1 MEKLSI
7 IIPVYNSEKTIL
19 TTLKSIENN
28 KSYREYKNNLNI
40 IIIDDGSIDKSAD
53 IIKKYI
59 KGKNNFLFIEKENS
73 GAGSTRNVGLENVK
87 DGFVTFLDSDDEYA
101 EDFLSKAFENMTKNS
116 IYIYNIEYKN
126 KEHKSLLLNLYS
138 QNIKV
143 NSAFII
149 KYLEDFNFIAP
160 SVVNK
165 IYDANIIKK
174 YNIKFIDD
182 LKYGEDLLFNL
193 QYLRYINSAILN
205 KEALYIYNAN
215 SNSTMN
221 TVTLKDKKFFDV
233 LFDKLIQY
241 AKEEKIENKY
251 IYQIYFSHMILLIN
265 SILKNKQSIIK
276 KIKDINVIFNERK
289 MIDNIELID
298 TKRLNLKRKV
308 IYMLYK
314 IRLKRRKKM
323 ITKKDIKILLMN
335 AFNTYNYGT
344 MMMAENIITYFNKN
358 MKVIPKFYIECTNE
372 DNINRMKKATGCDI
386 YMDKWISSKNTF
398 KGPMRRIENFIKNR
412 VKLYLNK
419 RKYDVVIILGGD
431 DYAETYC
438 TTNFQLNGLI
448 RTMKK
453 VHILNKYTKLYMIGQ
468 TIGPYTGKR
477 AEYAKKVFENVKI
490 YARDEVSAKYM
501 EEELGIKVH
510 HSRDLALL
518 NLNLQGEYEAK
529 YKEILDKFNIEE
541 NNYITI
547 VGTALSQFYTKNTD
561 LFDENFI
568 KIIMKLKEKYHDKK
582 IVWLS
587 HVVNKGDNIL
597 LDRLNNKYDNYIN
610 NNLVVIK
617 DTLLPAEA
625 RIVLGHGYLTVTCRM
640 HAAVSTLQMG
650 KPVICLSYSVK
661 YKGVIGDAL
670 DLKELVIEC
679 KGDESWKKDI
689 TKEVIKTTDY
699 IDNNYESLQ
708 KKIKNNVK
716 INQDIIK
723 NTIKEIVEDIERK
736 D

>member
-7 IIPVYNSEKTIL
+7 IIPVYNSEKTII

-28 KSYREYKNNLNI
+28 KHFEEYKKNLNI
-40 IIIDDGSIDKSAD
+40 IIIDDGSTDKSAD
-53 IIKKYI
+53 IIKNFI
-59 KGKNNFLFIEKENS
+59 KDKNYFIFIKKENS
-73 GAGSTRNVGLENVK
+73 GAASTRNVGLEKVEE
-87 DGFVTFLDSDDEYA
+87 GFVTFLDSDDEYKD
-101 EDFLSKAFENMTKNS
+101 DFINMAFKSMKKNS

-126 KEHKSLLLNLYS
+126 NERNNLLLNY
-138 QNIKV
+138 NNEKMVV
-143 NSAFII
+143 NKKFLI

-165 IYDANIIKK
+165 IYDVNVINKNNIR
-174 YNIKFIDD
+174 FMTD
-182 LKYGEDLLFNL
+182 LKYGEDLCFNL
-193 QYLRYINSAILN
+193 QYLKYINTAILN

-215 SNSTMN
+215 FNSTMN
-221 TVTLKDKKFFDV
+221 TMTLNDKKFFDI
-233 LFDKLIQY
+233 LFNKLIKY
-241 AKEEKIENKY
+241 AKDEKIDKKY

-265 SILKNKQSIIK
+265 SILKSKQSIIEKIKNINFILNEK
-276 KIKDINVIFNERK
+276 KIINH
-289 MIDNIELID
+289 IELINC
-298 TKRLNLKRKV
+298 KSLNLKRKL
-308 IYMLYK
+308 IYILYK
-314 IRLKRRKKM
+314 IKSKGRNKM
-323 ITKKDIKILLMN
+323 IEKKETKILLMN

-344 MMMAENIITYFNKN
+344 MMMAENIITYFKKK
-358 MKVIPKFYIECTNE
+358 MKTIPKFYIEYTSEENA
-372 DNINRMKKATGCDI
+372 NRLKYATGCDI
-386 YMDKWISSKNTF
+386 YIDKLISSKNVF
-398 KGPMRRIENFIKNR
+398 KGPLKRIENFIKNR
-412 VKLYLNK
+412 VKLFLNK

-453 VHILNKYTKLYMIGQ
+453 VSILNKYTKLYMIGQ

-477 AEYAKKVFENVKI
+477 EEYAKKVFKHVKI

-501 EEELGIKVH
+501 EEKLGINVY

-518 NLNLQGEYEAK
+518 DLNLQSEYESK
-529 YKEILDKFNIEE
+529 YKEILDKYKIEE

-561 LFDENFI
+561 LFDEKFI
-568 KIIMKLKEKYHDKK
+568 KIIIKLKGKYPDKK

-617 DTLLPAEA
+617 DTILPVEA
-625 RIVLGHGYLTVTCRM
+625 RIILGHGYLTVTCRM

-661 YKGVIGDAL
+661 YKGVIGEAL
-670 DLKELVIEC
+670 DLNELVIEC
-679 KGDESWKKDI
+679 KGDENWEKDI
-689 TKEVIKTTDY
+689 STKVIKIADY
-699 IDNNYESLQ
+699 IDDNYETLQ
-708 KKIKNNVK
+708 KKIKINVK
-716 INQDIIK
+716 NNQKIVENAIN
-723 NTIKEIVEDIERK
+723 EIVEDIEGK
-736 D
+736 E